1 VSPKNA
7 VVTDDDRE
15 FRRHKKTIT
24 DRQRDFISLGTAL
37 GYIKAKKLY
46 RIDGYDTFEDFV
58 EVHCEMSR
66 SYAYRQIDAARVVAI
81 LSPSGDKSGAGE
93 QVKNEAQARALVPL
107 GLDREAMLAVL
118 GTAQKRGRITAAA
131 LAEVRVELYPHTRV
145 IEGEVVPDRAEIEAP
160 KSQLAEAMTQAI
172 EEAQTAAAD
181 LPEVA
186 ADGGEGGLTAPD
198 DLPAS
203 GPSASPSVDGPD
215 VTPDVVHLVSQFRPQ
230 TAPECAVGDG
240 KTIGGASR
248 TTCPA
253 CLAWLAG
260 RDGWKWVHGASKAY
274 PGDPA
279 CERCGRELDE
289 GIVKAAQTRC
299 ITCDPDRLHYAVEAG
314 GACEP
319 CAALDLETAALVA
332 EMGAAED
339 SAAAHSE
346 AASAP
351 AGQPQ
356 VPDVLEVVPMVA
368 TDQPGIEPP
377 IAVGEAPTPASS
389 VAGVEPSPEAGVLT
403 GGDEVEG
410 EAGPSP
416 STDPAH
422 VVEVFTEWADWV
434 DGYDSDAIGP
444 LLTDEQ
450 LEKLHSAVDNLAQ
463 FVGKLERS
471 RNS

>member
-1 VSPKNA
+1 MAAKDPKGVKQKSGLDLRA
-7 VVTDDDRE
+7 EAEAKYAGRVVVEKTPRQQLDE
-15 FRRHKKTIT
+15 HKETVRRGM
-24 DRQRDFISLGTAL
+24 RGFVEVGTAL
-37 GYIKAKKLY
+37 GLIAKQKLY
-46 RIDGYDTFEDFV
+46 KEDGYATFDEFV
-58 EVHCEMSR
+58 AAEFEVSR
-66 SYAYRQIDAARVVAI
+66 AWAYRAIDAARVI
-81 LSPSGDKSGAGE
+81 TQMS
-93 QVKNEAQARALVPL
+93 QVETNASSIVNQAQALELAPIVKSV
-107 GLDREAMLAVL
+107 EAMARVVEVAKARGPLTADLLKAV
-118 GTAQKRGRITAAA
+118 RI
-131 LAEVRVELYPHTRV
+131 ELFPNPKV
-145 IEGEVVPDRAEIEAP
+145 IDGEVVDERPAIEA
-160 KSQLAEAMTQAI
+160 
-172 EEAQTAAAD
+172 
-181 LPEVA
+181 V
-186 ADGGEGGLTAPD
+186 
-198 DLPAS
+198 LPAS

-215 VTPDVVHLVSQFRPQ
+215 VTLDVVHLVSQFRPQ

-319 CAALDLETAALVA
+319 CAALGLETAALVA

-339 SAAAHSE
+339 SAAAPSE

-351 AGQPQ
+351 AGQPL
-356 VPDVLEVVPMVA
+356 VPDVPEVVPMVA
-368 TDQPGIEPP
+368 TDQPGIDHPL
-377 IAVGEAPTPASS
+377 VGEAPTPASS

-410 EAGPSP
+410 EAGPSS
-416 STDPAH
+416 STDPDEPFADAAWTFMDGWRAF
-422 VVEVFTEWADWV
+422 VRQVAGVDVEAVGPMLREDEFTELYGDLE
-434 DGYDSDAIGP
+434 
-444 LLTDEQ
+444 LLREQ
-450 LEKLHSAVDNLAQ
+450 VKKLQRHA
-463 FVGKLERS
+463 
-471 RNS
+471 

>member
-1 VSPKNA
+1 MSPKTTKLISGAELRRRAADRLAQQNVPNGEAGRRERKLLEHYSAAQEDLQWIVDNNA
-7 VVTDDDRE
+7 HVD
-15 FRRHKKTIT
+15 
-24 DRQRDFISLGTAL
+24 LGFE
-37 GYIKAKKLY
+37 
-46 RIDGYDTFEDFV
+46 TFTEW
-58 EVHCEMSR
+58 
-66 SYAYRQIDAARVVAI
+66 YKARVLPAVKAAGLRPTPEFALYVLDRVLADDGI
-81 LSPSGDKSGAGE
+81 KPAAQKHIHRELAEITGLSDHALR
-93 QVKNEAQARALVPL
+93 RALQ
-107 GLDREAMLAVL
+107 DRS
-118 GTAQKRGRITAAA
+118 GRRNDAGAD
-131 LAEVRVELYPHTRV
+131 LE
-145 IEGEVVPDRAEIEAP
+145 EAP
-160 KSQLAEAMTQAI
+160 KSPLVEAMTQAI
-172 EEAQTAAAD
+172 EDAQTAAEPLAD
-181 LPEVA
+181 IEDP

-299 ITCDPDRLHYAVEAG
+299 ITCDPDRLHYAVEVG

-339 SAAAHSE
+339 SAAAPSE

-389 VAGVEPSPEAGVLT
+389 VAGVEPSPEAGVLM

-410 EAGPSP
+410 EAGPSS
-416 STDPAH
+416 STDPDEPFADAAWTFMDGWRAF
-422 VVEVFTEWADWV
+422 VRQVAGVDVEAVGPMLREDEFTELYGDLE
-434 DGYDSDAIGP
+434 
-444 LLTDEQ
+444 LLREQ
-450 LEKLHSAVDNLAQ
+450 VKKLQRHA
-463 FVGKLERS
+463 
-471 RNS
+471 